1 MALHANVVIV
11 SGIRRYEG
19 TAAALAASTFE
30 GIPAGSTFLETDTG
44 VIYVLDKALALQP
57 KYEQV
62 KIAAGTAIVGKVGI
76 DQTTDG
82 TTNKVQARNA
92 TADNFQVNANLQVG
106 DADNAVGN
114 PAFVQL
120 TDSNVEET
128 IGEDIPDKAVLIGAE
143 DASGDLQAAQ
153 IDANGNIYINPAPL
167 DEDTDKIDVAK
178 MSKGGMAVVHSAI
191 TGTATSTEQ
200 SADGF
205 NSLLIEV
212 ELDAAHNWT
221 FKLQGSMISGG
232 TFKDWYELA
241 NTGVMTAMSYQCN
254 ASRGFVF
261 KGIPDYYKI
270 VATEDEDGAT
280 VTVRCQPLNL

>member
-1 MALHANVVIV
+1 MGLHASVVLV
-11 SGIRRYEG
+11 SGIKRYEG
-19 TAAALAASTFE
+19 TAAQLAASTFE

-120 TDSNVEET
+120 TGSNMELFGAT
-128 IGEDIPDKAVLIGAE
+128 IASRPAANTVPVGA
-143 DASGDLQAAQ
+143 
-153 IDANGNIYINPAPL
+153 
-167 DEDTDKIDVAK
+167 TF
-178 MSKGGMAVVHSAI
+178 MAVDTQEIWQSN
-191 TGTATSTEQ
+191 GT
-200 SADGF
+200 
-205 NSLLIEV
+205 
-212 ELDAAHNWT
+212 
-221 FKLQGSMISGG
+221 
-232 TFKDWYELA
+232 DWVVLA
-241 NTGVMTAMSYQCN
+241 
-254 ASRGFVF
+254 
-261 KGIPDYYKI
+261 
-270 VATEDEDGAT
+270 
-280 VTVRCQPLNL
+280 

>member
-120 TDSNVEET
+120 TGSNAPLGGQKNVTTAGTRVALTSGSQAYKKIT
-128 IGEDIPDKAVLIGAE
+128 IVAKTTNTGL
-143 DASGDLQAAQ
+143 
-153 IDANGNIYINPAPL
+153 IYIG
-167 DEDTDKIDVAK
+167 D
-178 MSKGGMAVVHSAI
+178 
-191 TGTATSTEQ
+191 
-200 SADGF
+200 
-205 NSLLIEV
+205 
-212 ELDAAHNWT
+212 
-221 FKLQGSMISGG
+221 
-232 TFKDWYELA
+232 
-241 NTGVMTAMSYQCN
+241 
-254 ASRGFVF
+254 
-261 KGIPDYYKI
+261 
-270 VATEDEDGAT
+270 
-280 VTVRCQPLNL
+280 VTVDSTHGLILPAGGCSPDLEFVNTNAIYIDSSVNGEGVSWVGVI